1 MLFKRIRV
9 TILLLGLLSF
19 SLRVSAQI
27 VLKHSD
33 WEWKISET
41 GCAEQLIFK
50 GGKRNDTIPFF
61 REGEHAGPSFY
72 AKREGKEVRGSWIP
86 DGYASYRSEIDGV
99 LCRISYI
106 KDHGQ
111 PALRVKLTNNSPVPY
126 QPQKAGLKLGI
137 DTYMDK
143 FPDWFGKY
151 FPTLMRNEKTHF
163 YGYLQTPSGHTLG
176 LVSQQPV
183 ASWSVD
189 YNLGYQ
195 DPAPFWF
202 MGHRI
207 ESLNLDLLNELPLPA
222 RHPQNLYELKQ
233 GESKEWI
240 FTFVNVGNLDNLEHA
255 IARVSDIP
263 LNV

>member
-1 MLFKRIRV
+1 M
-9 TILLLGLLSF
+9 
-19 SLRVSAQI
+19 
-27 VLKHSD
+27 
-33 WEWKISET
+33 
-41 GCAEQLIFK
+41 
-50 GGKRNDTIPFF
+50 
-61 REGEHAGPSFY
+61 
-72 AKREGKEVRGSWIP
+72 
-86 DGYASYRSEIDGV
+86 
-99 LCRISYI
+99 
-106 KDHGQ
+106 
-111 PALRVKLTNNSPVPY
+111 PY

-207 ESLNLDLLNELPLPA
+207 IKSRFIE
-222 RHPQNLYELKQ
+222 
-233 GESKEWI
+233 
-240 FTFVNVGNLDNLEHA
+240 
-255 IARVSDIP
+255 
-263 LNV
+263 